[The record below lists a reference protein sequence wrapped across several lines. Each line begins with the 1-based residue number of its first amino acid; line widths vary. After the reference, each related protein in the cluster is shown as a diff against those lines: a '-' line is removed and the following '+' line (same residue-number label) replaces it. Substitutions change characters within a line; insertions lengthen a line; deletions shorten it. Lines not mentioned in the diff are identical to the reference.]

1 MGKGRPQQRYG
12 SVESLEVGWVHQALS
27 PIRRQIIGVGG
38 YQKRWKVG
46 NCLFEK
52 STAGERA

>member
-27 PIRRQIIGVGG
+27 PIRRQIIGLPKAMESWELPV
-38 YQKRWKVG
+38 
-46 NCLFEK
+46 
-52 STAGERA
+52 